1 MINKQQAKKELLPPM
16 GDFISFMKMGLKYS
30 FVSSIIGGDISTNR
44 KEKNKKIRKE
54 IKLFDVSP

>member
-30 FVSSIIGGDISTNR
+30 SLVA
-44 KEKNKKIRKE
+44 
-54 IKLFDVSP
+54 